1 MQLLYNYA
9 SSYSNGG
16 PILVREEAQGRENGA
31 RRRRDGGRQGGRA
44 DTMTVNA
51 PCDARPARPPW
62 PTSPRLPSPPST
74 AAYIMKFMNLTNPL
88 SH

>member
-31 RRRRDGGRQGGRA
+31 RRRRDGGREGMREGRHH
-44 DTMTVNA
+44 D
-51 PCDARPARPPW
+51 
-62 PTSPRLPSPPST
+62 S
-74 AAYIMKFMNLTNPL
+74 
-88 SH
+88 